1 MNRKND
7 KNEIK
12 EDVKKAIADSTKV
25 ANEVKANDAKA
36 RSKQLRRDN

>member
-12 EDVKKAIADSTKV
+12 KDVKKALDDSSKL
-25 ANEVKANDAKA
+25 ANEVKFNDEKA
-36 RSKQLRRDN
+36 RYKQLRRDN